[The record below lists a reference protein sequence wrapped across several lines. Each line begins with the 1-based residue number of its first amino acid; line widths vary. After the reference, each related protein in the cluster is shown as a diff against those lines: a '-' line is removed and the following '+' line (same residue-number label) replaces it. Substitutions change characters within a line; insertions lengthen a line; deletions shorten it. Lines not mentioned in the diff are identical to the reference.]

1 MDNNNST
8 EMTKEDEMNLINEL
22 DQKNNKKQRKFPM
35 IIPSMAK
42 IKKGKPNNSKINK
55 KQLLI
60 DYNKTS
66 VNITNLR
73 KNLPKIVTS
82 YTPIEKRNKYTNNFK
97 NKKNKGD
104 KLYNL
109 SRNFDVS
116 LLNNCNSDNNNFF
129 GRSKNK
135 SKYIENDNEN
145 DISLNQNFS
154 KISRNEDNYE
164 SNYDNSNMNYMTQNN
179 INSINKNNNNKIK
192 FDINKKNI
200 TNKIKHPSK
209 INLNINKKNLKYKI
223 PMDMINNL
231 NQRKQKQ
238 SNDKDSHSIN
248 RKLNIRQK
256 NNRYNNNINDN
267 LSLTQNNQNI
277 KKMSAYTTT
286 YNNSKSNNNKDLNL
300 ESTFMTFNNLVSQA
314 KELGHI
320 LIDNKDLLKNQN
332 FEFIES
338 EENNEL
344 FEANNINMKSE
355 INKLNQE
362 IKNEHKSVEE
372 LQKINSELN
381 DKIILF
387 NNNAKQYEKKVEE
400 LINVINQVKN
410 NSNNNS
416 NNNSDNISNGISNNN
431 NILRKNSN
439 QNFTIEKIPKKK
451 KLKFGFVEL
460 IFMKENKFQMIQKE
474 KPPEYEKSENNNLLI
489 EKQNK
494 EPKLVFVNMNKNN
507 DEENKINYTV
517 NKDDYYD
524 AASQM
529 ANHIIIESLISL
541 KNDEKKN

>member
-192 FDINKKNI
+192 FDMNKKNI
-200 TNKIKHPSK
+200 MNKIKHPSK

-400 LINVINQVKN
+400 LINAINQVKN

-474 KPPEYEKSENNNLLI
+474 KPPEYEKSENNNFLI

>member
-192 FDINKKNI
+192 FDMNKKNI
-200 TNKIKHPSK
+200 MNKIKHPSK

-286 YNNSKSNNNKDLNL
+286 YNNNKSNNKDLNL

-474 KPPEYEKSENNNLLI
+474 KPPEYEKSENNNFLI

-517 NKDDYYD
+517 SKDDYYD

>member
-42 IKKGKPNNSKINK
+42 IKKGQPNNSKINK

-116 LLNNCNSDNNNFF
+116 LLNNCTSDNNNFF

-192 FDINKKNI
+192 FDMNKKNI
-200 TNKIKHPSK
+200 MNKIKHPSK

-248 RKLNIRQK
+248 RKLNIKQK

-277 KKMSAYTTT
+277 KKMSVSTTT
-286 YNNSKSNNNKDLNL
+286 YNNNKSNNNKDLNL

-474 KPPEYEKSENNNLLI
+474 KPPEYEKSENINFLI

>member
-35 IIPSMAK
+35 IIPSMTK

-192 FDINKKNI
+192 FDMNKKNI
-200 TNKIKHPSK
+200 
-209 INLNINKKNLKYKI
+209 
-223 PMDMINNL
+223 M
-231 NQRKQKQ
+231 
-238 SNDKDSHSIN
+238 
-248 RKLNIRQK
+248 
-256 NNRYNNNINDN
+256 RYNNNINDN

-277 KKMSAYTTT
+277 KKMSAYTST
-286 YNNSKSNNNKDLNL
+286 YNNNKSNNNKDLNL

-474 KPPEYEKSENNNLLI
+474 KPPEYEKSENNNFLI

>member
-1 MDNNNST
+1 MKT
-8 EMTKEDEMNLINEL
+8 LI
-22 DQKNNKKQRKFPM
+22 FFC
-35 IIPSMAK
+35 IA
-42 IKKGKPNNSKINK
+42 
-55 KQLLI
+55 
-60 DYNKTS
+60 S
-66 VNITNLR
+66 VILV
-73 KNLPKIVTS
+73 LSIVTINIAPIINGLVGSTIYHADGSVVSHGWWVDTCKS
-82 YTPIEKRNKYTNNFK
+82 YNDEYKYTKKYNNDF
-97 NKKNKGD
+97 
-104 KLYNL
+104 
-109 SRNFDVS
+109 
-116 LLNNCNSDNNNFF
+116 
-129 GRSKNK
+129 
-135 SKYIENDNEN
+135 
-145 DISLNQNFS
+145 
-154 KISRNEDNYE
+154 
-164 SNYDNSNMNYMTQNN
+164 
-179 INSINKNNNNKIK
+179 
-192 FDINKKNI
+192 
-200 TNKIKHPSK
+200 
-209 INLNINKKNLKYKI
+209 
-223 PMDMINNL
+223 
-231 NQRKQKQ
+231 QKQ
-238 SNDKDSHSIN
+238 EDKEKYL
-248 RKLNIRQK
+248 KLIKEGENKCKR

-286 YNNSKSNNNKDLNL
+286 YNNNKSNNNKDLNL

-439 QNFTIEKIPKKK
+439 QILEFNFFTMNESWDDYLQIYQDLQALEIKKERVSDDPRRCMRLERELMTLLGDHYIKKELESLFNKLLKKK
-451 KLKFGFVEL
+451 
-460 IFMKENKFQMIQKE
+460 
-474 KPPEYEKSENNNLLI
+474 
-489 EKQNK
+489 
-494 EPKLVFVNMNKNN
+494 
-507 DEENKINYTV
+507 
-517 NKDDYYD
+517 
-524 AASQM
+524 
-529 ANHIIIESLISL
+529 
-541 KNDEKKN
+541 

>member
-97 NKKNKGD
+97 NKKNKGN

-109 SRNFDVS
+109 SRNFDVT

-129 GRSKNK
+129 GSSKNK

-192 FDINKKNI
+192 FDMNKKNI
-200 TNKIKHPSK
+200 MNKIKHPSK

-248 RKLNIRQK
+248 RKLNIKQK

-400 LINVINQVKN
+400 LINAINQVKN

-474 KPPEYEKSENNNLLI
+474 KPPEYEKSENNNFLI

>member
-192 FDINKKNI
+192 FDMNKKNI
-200 TNKIKHPSK
+200 MNKIKHPSK

-300 ESTFMTFNNLVSQA
+300 ESTFVTFNNLVSQA

-474 KPPEYEKSENNNLLI
+474 KPPEYEKSENNNFLI

-517 NKDDYYD
+517 SKDDYYD

>member
-192 FDINKKNI
+192 FDMNKKNI
-200 TNKIKHPSK
+200 MNKIKHPSK

-300 ESTFMTFNNLVSQA
+300 ESTFVTFNNLVSQA

-474 KPPEYEKSENNNLLI
+474 KPPEYEKSENNNFLI

-507 DEENKINYTV
+507 DKENKINYTV

>member
-192 FDINKKNI
+192 FDMNKKNI
-200 TNKIKHPSK
+200 MNKIKHPSK

-474 KPPEYEKSENNNLLI
+474 KPPEYEKSENNNFLI

>member
-60 DYNKTS
+60 DYNKTT

-192 FDINKKNI
+192 FDMNKKNI
-200 TNKIKHPSK
+200 MNKIKHPSK

-474 KPPEYEKSENNNLLI
+474 KPPEYEKSENNNFLI

>member
-8 EMTKEDEMNLINEL
+8 EMTKEDEMNIINEL

-192 FDINKKNI
+192 FDMNKKNI
-200 TNKIKHPSK
+200 MNKIKHPSK

-474 KPPEYEKSENNNLLI
+474 KPPEYEKSENNNFLI

>member
-129 GRSKNK
+129 GSSKNK

-192 FDINKKNI
+192 FDMNKKNI
-200 TNKIKHPSK
+200 MNKIKHPSK

-286 YNNSKSNNNKDLNL
+286 YNNNKSNNKDLNL

-474 KPPEYEKSENNNLLI
+474 KPPEYEKSENNNFLI

>member
-8 EMTKEDEMNLINEL
+8 EMTKEDEMNIINEL

-192 FDINKKNI
+192 FDMNKKNI
-200 TNKIKHPSK
+200 MNKIKHPSK

-286 YNNSKSNNNKDLNL
+286 YNNNKSNNNKDLNL

-474 KPPEYEKSENNNLLI
+474 KPPEYEKSENNNFLI

>member
-35 IIPSMAK
+35 IIPSMTK

-164 SNYDNSNMNYMTQNN
+164 SNYDNSNMNYMTQNY

-192 FDINKKNI
+192 FDMNKKNI
-200 TNKIKHPSK
+200 MNKIKHPSK

-474 KPPEYEKSENNNLLI
+474 KPPEYEKSENNNFLI

-507 DEENKINYTV
+507 DKENKINYTV
-517 NKDDYYD
+517 SKDDYYD

>member
-154 KISRNEDNYE
+154 KISRNVDNYE

-179 INSINKNNNNKIK
+179 INSINKNNNNKTK
-192 FDINKKNI
+192 FDMNKKNI
-200 TNKIKHPSK
+200 MNKIKHPSK

-362 IKNEHKSVEE
+362 INNEHKSVEE

-474 KPPEYEKSENNNLLI
+474 KPPEYEKSENNNFLI

>member
-192 FDINKKNI
+192 FDMNKKNI
-200 TNKIKHPSK
+200 MNKIKHPSK

-400 LINVINQVKN
+400 LINAINQVKN

-474 KPPEYEKSENNNLLI
+474 KPPEYEKSENNNFLI

-517 NKDDYYD
+517 SKDDYYD

>member
-179 INSINKNNNNKIK
+179 INSINKNNNIKIK
-192 FDINKKNI
+192 FDMNKKNI
-200 TNKIKHPSK
+200 MNKIKHPSK

-248 RKLNIRQK
+248 RKLNLRQK

-286 YNNSKSNNNKDLNL
+286 YNNNKSNNNKDLNL

-474 KPPEYEKSENNNLLI
+474 KPPEYEKSENNNFLI

>member
-1 MDNNNST
+1 
-8 EMTKEDEMNLINEL
+8 MT
-22 DQKNNKKQRKFPM
+22 
-35 IIPSMAK
+35 K

-60 DYNKTS
+60 DYNKTT

-192 FDINKKNI
+192 FDMNKKNI
-200 TNKIKHPSK
+200 MNKIKHPSK

-474 KPPEYEKSENNNLLI
+474 KPPEYEKSENNNFLI

>member
-192 FDINKKNI
+192 FDMNKKNI
-200 TNKIKHPSK
+200 MNKIKHPSK

-400 LINVINQVKN
+400 LIYVINQVKN

-474 KPPEYEKSENNNLLI
+474 KPPEYEKSENNNFLI
-489 EKQNK
+489 EKQNI

>member
-1 MDNNNST
+1 
-8 EMTKEDEMNLINEL
+8 
-22 DQKNNKKQRKFPM
+22 
-35 IIPSMAK
+35 
-42 IKKGKPNNSKINK
+42 
-55 KQLLI
+55 
-60 DYNKTS
+60 
-66 VNITNLR
+66 
-73 KNLPKIVTS
+73 
-82 YTPIEKRNKYTNNFK
+82 
-97 NKKNKGD
+97 
-104 KLYNL
+104 
-109 SRNFDVS
+109 
-116 LLNNCNSDNNNFF
+116 
-129 GRSKNK
+129 
-135 SKYIENDNEN
+135 
-145 DISLNQNFS
+145 
-154 KISRNEDNYE
+154 
-164 SNYDNSNMNYMTQNN
+164 
-179 INSINKNNNNKIK
+179 
-192 FDINKKNI
+192 
-200 TNKIKHPSK
+200 
-209 INLNINKKNLKYKI
+209 
-223 PMDMINNL
+223 MINNL

-286 YNNSKSNNNKDLNL
+286 YNNNKSNNNKDLNL

-474 KPPEYEKSENNNLLI
+474 KPPEYEKSENNNFLI

>member
-60 DYNKTS
+60 DYNKTT

-154 KISRNEDNYE
+154 KISRNVDNYE

-474 KPPEYEKSENNNLLI
+474 KPPEYEKSENNNFLI

>member
-22 DQKNNKKQRKFPM
+22 DQKNNKKQRKFPV

-192 FDINKKNI
+192 FDMNKKNI
-200 TNKIKHPSK
+200 MNKIKHPSK

-474 KPPEYEKSENNNLLI
+474 KPPEYEKSENNNFLI